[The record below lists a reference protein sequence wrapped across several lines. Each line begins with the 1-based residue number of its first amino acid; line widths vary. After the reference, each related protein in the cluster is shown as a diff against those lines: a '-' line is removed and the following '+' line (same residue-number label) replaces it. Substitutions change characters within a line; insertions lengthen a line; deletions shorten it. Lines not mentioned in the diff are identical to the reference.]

1 MALVFSTTVHDEQ
14 GHLTEKLCALMPQL
28 QKRFQSIAVL
38 ITQTTDESIKNIFT
52 DNNAHIDYAEPNI
65 DHAGRHRRRALEL
78 ALNEPQMTH
87 ILRTDLDHLLRWIE
101 QAPTELDHIL
111 ENIQRSDYTVIGRGP
126 NATATLPD
134 RLREPEK
141 IINHIFALTTGHQW
155 DPSMGACALSRKAA
169 TLIVQKSTIDTV
181 GNDVEWPLLCLQNRL
196 DVQQIEAEGLTYQTE
211 ENYAQNA
218 QDTLDQDPTAWAFRM
233 KLAYQQTLAMLPY
246 MDTFDND

>member
-1 MALVFSTTVHDEQ
+1 MALVYSTTVHDEQ
-14 GHLTEKLCALMPQL
+14 GHLTEKLRALMPQL

-52 DNNAHIDYAEPNI
+52 ENNAHIDYAEPNM

-101 QAPTELDHIL
+101 QDATELDRIL
-111 ENIQRSDYTVIGRGP
+111 ENIQHSDYTVIGRGP
-126 NATATLPD
+126 KAFSALPD

-155 DPSMGACALSRKAA
+155 DPSMGACAMSRKAA
-169 TLIVQKSTIDTV
+169 KIIVQKGTVETV
-181 GNDVEWPLLCLQNRL
+181 GNDVEWPLLCLQNGL
-196 DVQQIEAEGLTYQTE
+196 NVKQIEAEGLTYQTE
-211 ENYAQNA
+211 ENYAKNA

-233 KLAYQQTLAMLPY
+233 QLAYQQIQAMQPY
-246 MDTFDND
+246 IDGLKK